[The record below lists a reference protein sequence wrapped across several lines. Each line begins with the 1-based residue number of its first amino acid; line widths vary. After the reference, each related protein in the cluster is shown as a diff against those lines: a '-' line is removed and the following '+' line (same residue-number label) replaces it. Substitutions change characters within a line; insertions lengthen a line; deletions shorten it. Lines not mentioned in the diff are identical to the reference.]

1 MIVEGRG
8 RQGKGLDDD
17 FHPRRPT
24 SPKFQG
30 RIDLVLPK
38 QYEHN
43 TGQATRAKARSSTP
57 NIHEGACTGLPTA
70 GLLQYSRDTS
80 TVHSLSAPASETNL
94 QSSNGTLATTDH
106 GRQKS
111 LSTKEIGSH
120 IQYTYAKTTPLR
132 SIRRSFAS
140 SGRLEAGASQFRR
153 ERVWKAS
160 GGEERTKVTRGAR
173 RMNGWLLLSA

>member
-1 MIVEGRG
+1 LIVEGRG

-24 SPKFQG
+24 SPKFQDL
-30 RIDLVLPK
+30 IDLVLRK
-38 QYEHN
+38 KAIRAQH
-43 TGQATRAKARSSTP
+43 GQATRVKAQSSTP
-57 NIHEGACTGLPTA
+57 NIHEGARTGLPTT
-70 GLLQYSRDTS
+70 GLLQYWRDTS
-80 TVHSLSAPASETNL
+80 TVHSLTTRIRD
-94 QSSNGTLATTDH
+94 QFTTQYGTLATTDH

-111 LSTKEIGSH
+111 LSIKEIRSH
-120 IQYTYAKTTPLR
+120 IRYTYAKTTPLH

-160 GGEERTKVTRGAR
+160 GEAKRGRRLPGAR
-173 RMNGWLLLSA
+173 DV